1 MRMSTTSDRVP
12 ARAACFGAFAARSGG
27 ECAVRAM
34 VLRRREPTV
43 APRHLIEEPVV
54 AFGRIAAR
62 IGGAGN
68 RGVSLLEML
77 LVIALI
83 AAASLLAAAAFTG
96 GFKGMQL
103 RSTAKEI
110 AAQVRYTRTQ
120 AIASGQPQR
129 FVIDPQARTWQAP
142 NGRNGEIPPSLGV
155 VFTGA
160 REVRPSEGEGA
171 IMFFADGAA
180 TGGRI
185 RLTLERAA
193 WDIDVAWL
201 TGEVRL
207 RRSGADTP

>member
-1 MRMSTTSDRVP
+1 
-12 ARAACFGAFAARSGG
+12 
-27 ECAVRAM
+27 
-34 VLRRREPTV
+34 
-43 APRHLIEEPVV
+43 
-54 AFGRIAAR
+54 
-62 IGGAGN
+62 
-68 RGVSLLEML
+68 ML

-103 RSTAKEI
+103 RSTAKEV

-120 AIASGQPQR
+120 AIATGQPQR
-129 FVIDPQARTWQAP
+129 FVIDPQARRWQAP
-142 NGRNGEIPPSLGV
+142 NGRSGEIPASLGV

-160 REVRPSEGEGA
+160 REVRPSQSEGA

-207 RRSGADTP
+207 RRAGMDAP

>member
-1 MRMSTTSDRVP
+1 MRTSTTSERQSS
-12 ARAACFGAFAARSGG
+12 RAACFGAFAARSGG
-27 ECAVRAM
+27 KRALRAPLRSGTSLRLPEAAVTIG
-34 VLRRREPTV
+34 RRGS
-43 APRHLIEEPVV
+43 A
-54 AFGRIAAR
+54 G
-62 IGGAGN
+62 IGGRD
-68 RGVSLLEML
+68 RGASLLEML

-96 GFKGMQL
+96 GLKGMQL
-103 RSTAKEI
+103 RSTAKEV

-120 AIASGQPQR
+120 AIATGQPQR
-129 FVIDPQARTWQAP
+129 FVIDPRARRWQAP
-142 NGRNGEIPPSLGV
+142 NGRSGEIPASLGV

-207 RRSGADTP
+207 RRAGADTP